1 MTMVKQVMAGAVMLA
16 LAQQAAGKEDA
27 DAAAPF
33 VLGTVTVI
41 GQRDQLGQVAQLDG
55 QQVGSQV
62 SRAEMRRFNRDNV
75 GDALNLLSGVS
86 LSTNAR
92 NEKTVAIR
100 GFDARQVP
108 LYIDGIPVY
117 VPYDGYVDFNR
128 FTTADLAAIQVAKG
142 YSSVAYG
149 ANTLGGAINLVSRK
163 PSALLEGDTSIGFGS
178 GSERQVSAN
187 VGTNQG
193 LWYLQAGVSY
203 IDSDGFPLS
212 SDFRPT
218 ATQDGG
224 MRNNAYRKDHKL
236 SFKVGYTPD
245 GAQAATS
252 MH

>member
-1 MTMVKQVMAGAVMLA
+1 MLKQVMAGAVMLA
-16 LAQQAAGKEDA
+16 LAQQAMGKDGA

-41 GQRDQLGQVAQLDG
+41 GQREQAGQME
-55 QQVGSQV
+55 QQVGAQV

-128 FTTADLAAIQVAKG
+128 FTTSDLAAIQVAKG

-149 ANTLGGAINLVSRK
+149 ANTLGGAINLV
-163 PSALLEGDTSIGFGS
+163 
-178 GSERQVSAN
+178 
-187 VGTNQG
+187 
-193 LWYLQAGVSY
+193 
-203 IDSDGFPLS
+203 
-212 SDFRPT
+212 
-218 ATQDGG
+218 
-224 MRNNAYRKDHKL
+224 
-236 SFKVGYTPD
+236 
-245 GAQAATS
+245 
-252 MH
+252 